1 MTGYSPTHIPIPKNH
16 ADFERKA
23 TVLFRE
29 ILKDPDA
36 KRLGSEGQSQYGI
49 DIVGFDGGNTSRIVG
64 IQCKKKKPN
73 EILTAK
79 EVRDELRMALKYKP
93 AICKYII
100 VTTARKDRRLEQ
112 LAQTLTQQQKVKGR
126 KVKVEVWGWDLVE
139 DRIDDYPMLDLCR
152 LIFFRRQPD
161 PQHRGQ
167 RRALGG
173 VVGDRLVL
181 RHQGLAAA
189 GRHVHRRRQVAADP
203 DARHQGRQGVIR
215 GDADRAQ

>member
-112 LAQTLTQQQKVKGR
+112 LAQTLTQQQKAKGR

-139 DRIDDYPMLDLCR
+139 DRIDDYPAAIMRACLVSGPAVSLD
-152 LIFFRRQPD
+152 D
-161 PQHRGQ
+161 AG
-167 RRALGG
+167 A
-173 VVGDRLVL
+173 DRL
-181 RHQGLAAA
+181 RDTGLAVFRA
-189 GRHVHRRRQVAADP
+189 V
-203 DARHQGRQGVIR
+203 
-215 GDADRAQ
+215 DRAVAFGVDLGLVMGSSKCLSENKLNPVNHL